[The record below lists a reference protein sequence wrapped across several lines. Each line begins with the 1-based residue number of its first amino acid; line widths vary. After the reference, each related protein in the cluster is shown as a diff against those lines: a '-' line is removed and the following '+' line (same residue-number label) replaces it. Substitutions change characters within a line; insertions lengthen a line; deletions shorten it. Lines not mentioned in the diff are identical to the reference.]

1 MRNACWIGLLGLA
14 LGGCANLDTLGGGPS
29 VGQNCDEKL
38 GQSVELQLNLAREML
53 DNGRVHAA
61 LANLETLPP
70 NSLEVRESKALALR
84 RIGDPKA
91 RIVYEG
97 LLGTCKAAEAHHG
110 LGQIAMRGGNTVEA
124 ERELREAA
132 RLQPT
137 NSSLRNDLGYVLLRR
152 GDMEKAR
159 FEFITAMELN
169 EHDKLPATNLL
180 SVMFIQGE
188 NSEASRL
195 IQSVGLSADQVRAAQ
210 DQAKDL
216 RPISPASPASQP
228 AVQVESVSY
237 VIDPVD
243 EAHPALVES
252 TPAVARDAK
261 LLVKAR

>member
-1 MRNACWIGLLGLA
+1 MRNACLIGLLGLT
-14 LGGCANLDTLGGGPS
+14 LGGCANLDTLGGPS

-38 GQSVELQLNLAREML
+38 GQAVELQLNLAREML
-53 DNGRVHAA
+53 DNGRAHAA

-97 LLGTCKAAEAHHG
+97 LLGTCKSAEAHHG

-137 NSSLRNDLGYVLLRR
+137 DSALRNDLGYVLLRR
-152 GDMEKAR
+152 GELEKAR

-180 SVMFIQGE
+180 SVMLIQGE
-188 NSEASRL
+188 SSEASRL

-216 RPISPASPASQP
+216 RPVSPASQP
-228 AVQVESVSY
+228 VVQAESVSY
-237 VIDPVD
+237 VDEPVEDTRPAPVD
-243 EAHPALVES
+243 S

>member
-1 MRNACWIGLLGLA
+1 MRNACLIGLLGMM
-14 LGGCANLDTLGGGPS
+14 LGGCANFDTLGGPS

-38 GQSVELQLNLAREML
+38 GQAVELQLNLAREML
-53 DNGRVHAA
+53 DNGRAHAA

-91 RIVYEG
+91 RMVYEG
-97 LLGTCKAAEAHHG
+97 LLGTCKSAEAHHG
-110 LGQIAMRGGNTVEA
+110 LGQIAMRAGNTVEA

-137 NSSLRNDLGYVLLRR
+137 DSALRNDLGYVLLRR
-152 GDMEKAR
+152 GDLEKAR

-188 NSEASRL
+188 NSEAGRL

-210 DQAKDL
+210 DQARDL
-216 RPISPASPASQP
+216 RPAGPASQP
-228 AVQVESVSY
+228 AVQAESVSY
-237 VIDPVD
+237 VDEPVED
-243 EAHPALVES
+243 AHPALVES

>member
-1 MRNACWIGLLGLA
+1 MRNACLIGLLGLT
-14 LGGCANLDTLGGGPS
+14 LGGCANLGPLGGPS
-29 VGQNCDEKL
+29 VGQGCDEKL

-53 DNGRVHAA
+53 DNGRAHAA

-97 LLGTCKAAEAHHG
+97 LLGTCKSAEAHHG

-137 NSSLRNDLGYVLLRR
+137 DSALRNDLGYVLLRR
-152 GDMEKAR
+152 GEMEKAR

-169 EHDKLPATNLL
+169 ERDKLPATNLL

-195 IQSVGLSADQVRAAQ
+195 IQSVGLSAEQVRAAQ
-210 DQAKDL
+210 EQARDL
-216 RPISPASPASQP
+216 RPSSPASSP
-228 AVQVESVSY
+228 AVPVESVSY
-237 VIDPVD
+237 VDEPVED
-243 EAHPALVES
+243 AHPALVDS
-252 TPAVARDAK
+252 TPVVAHDAK

>member
-1 MRNACWIGLLGLA
+1 MRNACAIGLLALA
-14 LGGCANLDTLGGGPS
+14 LGGCANFDTLGGPS
-29 VGQNCDEKL
+29 VARNCSEQL
-38 GQSVELQLNLAREML
+38 GQAVELQLNLAREML
-53 DNGRVHAA
+53 ENGRAHAA

-91 RIVYEG
+91 RILYEG
-97 LLGTCKAAEAHHG
+97 LLGTCKSAEAHHG
-110 LGQIAMRGGNTVEA
+110 LGQIAMRNGNTVEA

-137 NSSLRNDLGYVLLRR
+137 DSALRNDLGYVLLRR
-152 GDMEKAR
+152 GEMEKAR

-210 DQAKDL
+210 EQAKDL
-216 RPISPASPASQP
+216 RPTGPASPASQP
-228 AVQVESVSY
+228 VVRAESVSY
-237 VIDPVD
+237 VDAPV
-243 EAHPALVES
+243 EETHPALVES

>member
-1 MRNACWIGLLGLA
+1 MRNACLIGLLGMM
-14 LGGCANLDTLGGGPS
+14 LGGCANFDTLGGPS

-38 GQSVELQLNLAREML
+38 GQAVELQLNLAREML
-53 DNGRVHAA
+53 DNGRAHAA

-91 RIVYEG
+91 RMVYEG
-97 LLGTCKAAEAHHG
+97 LLGTCKSAEAHHG
-110 LGQIAMRGGNTVEA
+110 LGQIAMRAGNTVEA

-137 NSSLRNDLGYVLLRR
+137 DSALRNDLGYVLLRR
-152 GDMEKAR
+152 GELEKAR

-180 SVMFIQGE
+180 SVMFIEGE
-188 NSEASRL
+188 NSEAGRL

-210 DQAKDL
+210 DQARDL
-216 RPISPASPASQP
+216 RPAGPASQP
-228 AVQVESVSY
+228 AVQAESVSY
-237 VIDPVD
+237 VDEPVED
-243 EAHPALVES
+243 AHPALVES

>member
-1 MRNACWIGLLGLA
+1 MRNACLIGLLGLT
-14 LGGCANLDTLGGGPS
+14 LGGCANLDTLGGPS
-29 VGQNCDEKL
+29 VGQSCDEKL
-38 GQSVELQLNLAREML
+38 GQAVELQLNLAREML
-53 DNGRVHAA
+53 DNGRAHAA

-97 LLGTCKAAEAHHG
+97 LLGTCKSAEAHHG
-110 LGQIAMRGGNTVEA
+110 LGQIAMRSGHTLEA

-137 NSSLRNDLGYVLLRR
+137 DSALRNDLGYVLLRR
-152 GDMEKAR
+152 GELEKAR

-188 NSEASRL
+188 NSEAGRL
-195 IQSVGLSADQVRAAQ
+195 IQSVGLSAEQVRAAQ
-210 DQAKDL
+210 DQARDL
-216 RPISPASPASQP
+216 RPASPASPASQP
-228 AVQVESVSY
+228 AAVQVESVSY
-237 VIDPVD
+237 VDEPV
-243 EAHPALVES
+243 EQAPSAHADS

-261 LLVKAR
+261 LLVRAR

>member
-1 MRNACWIGLLGLA
+1 MRNACLIGLLGLT
-14 LGGCANLDTLGGGPS
+14 LGGCANLDTLGGPS
-29 VGQNCDEKL
+29 VGQSCDEKL
-38 GQSVELQLNLAREML
+38 GQAVELQLNLAREML
-53 DNGRVHAA
+53 DNGRAHAA

-97 LLGTCKAAEAHHG
+97 LLGTCKSAEAHHG
-110 LGQIAMRGGNTVEA
+110 LGQIAMRSGHTLEA

-137 NSSLRNDLGYVLLRR
+137 DSALRNDLGYVLLRR
-152 GDMEKAR
+152 GELEKAR

-188 NSEASRL
+188 NSEAGRL
-195 IQSVGLSADQVRAAQ
+195 IQSVGLSAEQVRAAQ
-210 DQAKDL
+210 DQARDL
-216 RPISPASPASQP
+216 RPASPASPASQP
-228 AVQVESVSY
+228 AAVQVESVSY
-237 VIDPVD
+237 VDEPV
-243 EAHPALVES
+243 EQAPSAHADL

-261 LLVKAR
+261 LLVRAR

>member
-1 MRNACWIGLLGLA
+1 MRNAIAIGVLSLT
-14 LGGCANLDTLGGGPS
+14 LGGCANFETLGGPT
-29 VGQNCDEKL
+29 VGQSCNEHL
-38 GQSVELQLNLAREML
+38 SQAVELQLNLAREML
-53 DNGRVHAA
+53 DNGRAHSA

-84 RIGDPKA
+84 RIGDPRA
-91 RIVYEG
+91 QVIYQG

-110 LGQIAMRGGNTVEA
+110 LGQIAMRNGNTPEA

-137 NSSLRNDLGYVLLRR
+137 DSALRNDLGYVLLRR
-152 GDMEKAR
+152 GEMEKAR

-210 DQAKDL
+210 EQARDL
-216 RPISPASPASQP
+216 RPASRSSPASRP
-228 AVQVESVSY
+228 AVPTESVSY
-237 VIDPVD
+237 VDAPVED
-243 EAHPALVES
+243 AHPALVES

>member
-1 MRNACWIGLLGLA
+1 MRSACLIGLLSLA
-14 LGGCANLDTLGGGPS
+14 LGGCANFDTLGGPA
-29 VGQNCDEKL
+29 VGQNCDEHL

-53 DNGRVHAA
+53 DNGRAHAA

-91 RIVYEG
+91 QVIYQS
-97 LLGTCKAAEAHHG
+97 LLNTCKAAEAHHG
-110 LGQIAMRGGNTVEA
+110 LGQIAMRGGNTVVA

-137 NSSLRNDLGYVLLRR
+137 DSALRNDLGYVLMRR
-152 GDMEKAR
+152 GELEKAR
-159 FEFITAMELN
+159 FEFITAMELD

-195 IQSVGLSADQVRAAQ
+195 IQSIGLSADQVRAAQ
-210 DQAKDL
+210 DQARDL
-216 RPISPASPASQP
+216 RPVSPSSQP
-228 AVQVESVSY
+228 PVQAESVSY
-237 VIDPVD
+237 VD
-243 EAHPALVES
+243 EPTDDAHPALVS
-252 TPAVARDAK
+252 ATPAVARDAK
-261 LLVKAR
+261 LLFKAR

>member
-1 MRNACWIGLLGLA
+1 MRNACWIGLLGLT
-14 LGGCANLDTLGGGPS
+14 LGGCANFDTLGGGPS

-53 DNGRVHAA
+53 DNGRAHAA

-216 RPISPASPASQP
+216 RPVRPASPASQP
-228 AVQVESVSY
+228 VVQAESVSY
-237 VIDPVD
+237 INDPVE

>member
-1 MRNACWIGLLGLA
+1 MRNAWVIGLLGLA
-14 LGGCANLDTLGGGPS
+14 LGGCANFDTLGGAS
-29 VGQNCDEKL
+29 VAQNCDEKL
-38 GQSVELQLNLAREML
+38 GQTVELQLNLAREML
-53 DNGRVHAA
+53 DNGRAHAA

-97 LLGTCKAAEAHHG
+97 LLGTCKSAEAHHG

-137 NSSLRNDLGYVLLRR
+137 DSALRNDLGYVLLRR
-152 GDMEKAR
+152 GELEKAR

-180 SVMFIQGE
+180 SVMFLQGE

-216 RPISPASPASQP
+216 RPVSPVSPASQP
-228 AVQVESVSY
+228 AVQAESVSY
-237 VIDPVD
+237 VDEPV
-243 EAHPALVES
+243 EETLPAQIES

>member
-1 MRNACWIGLLGLA
+1 MRNACLIGLLGLT
-14 LGGCANLDTLGGGPS
+14 LGGCANLDTLGGPS
-29 VGQNCDEKL
+29 VGQSCDEKL
-38 GQSVELQLNLAREML
+38 CQAVELQLNLAREML
-53 DNGRVHAA
+53 DNGRAHAA

-97 LLGTCKAAEAHHG
+97 LLGTCKSAEAHHG
-110 LGQIAMRGGNTVEA
+110 LGQIAMRSGHTLEA

-137 NSSLRNDLGYVLLRR
+137 DSALRNDLGYVLLRR
-152 GDMEKAR
+152 GELEKAR

-188 NSEASRL
+188 NSEAGRL
-195 IQSVGLSADQVRAAQ
+195 IQSVGLSAEQVRAAQ
-210 DQAKDL
+210 DQARDL
-216 RPISPASPASQP
+216 RPASPASPASQP
-228 AVQVESVSY
+228 AAVQVESVSY
-237 VIDPVD
+237 VDEPV
-243 EAHPALVES
+243 EQAPSAHADS

-261 LLVKAR
+261 LLVRAR

>member
-1 MRNACWIGLLGLA
+1 MRNACLIGLLGLT
-14 LGGCANLDTLGGGPS
+14 LGGCANFDTLGGGPS

-53 DNGRVHAA
+53 DNGRAHAA

-110 LGQIAMRGGNTVEA
+110 LGQIAMRAGNTVEA

-188 NSEASRL
+188 TNEATRL

-237 VIDPVD
+237 VNDPV
-243 EAHPALVES
+243 EQAHPELVES

>member
-1 MRNACWIGLLGLA
+1 MRNACLIGLLGMM
-14 LGGCANLDTLGGGPS
+14 LGGCANFDTLGGPS

-38 GQSVELQLNLAREML
+38 GQAVELQLNLAREML
-53 DNGRVHAA
+53 DNGRAHAA

-91 RIVYEG
+91 RMVYEG
-97 LLGTCKAAEAHHG
+97 LLGTCKSAEAHHG
-110 LGQIAMRGGNTVEA
+110 LGQIAMRAGNTVEA

-137 NSSLRNDLGYVLLRR
+137 DSALRNDLGYVLLRR
-152 GDMEKAR
+152 GDLEKAR

-188 NSEASRL
+188 NSEAGRL

-210 DQAKDL
+210 DQARGL
-216 RPISPASPASQP
+216 RPAGPASQP
-228 AVQVESVSY
+228 AVQAESVSY
-237 VIDPVD
+237 VDEPVED
-243 EAHPALVES
+243 AHPALVES

>member
-1 MRNACWIGLLGLA
+1 MRNACLIGLLGLA
-14 LGGCANLDTLGGGPS
+14 LGGCANFDTLGGPS
-29 VGQNCDEKL
+29 VGQSCSEQL

-53 DNGRVHAA
+53 DNGRAHAA

-91 RIVYEG
+91 RIVYQG

-110 LGQIAMRGGNTVEA
+110 LGQIAMRGGNTVDA

-137 NSSLRNDLGYVLLRR
+137 DSALRNDLGYVLLRR
-152 GDMEKAR
+152 GEMEKAR

-169 EHDKLPATNLL
+169 DHDKLPATNLL

-195 IQSVGLSADQVRAAQ
+195 IQSVGLSSDQVRAAQ
-210 DQAKDL
+210 DQARDL
-216 RPISPASPASQP
+216 RPASPSSPARQP
-228 AVQVESVSY
+228 AVQAESVSY
-237 VIDPVD
+237 VDEPVED
-243 EAHPALVES
+243 ALPVPVES
-252 TPAVARDAK
+252 APMVAHDAK